1 MMRPDVVDLNQFYAT
16 SLGQTARRL
25 IRRQIRALWPSTVGM
40 RVLGLGYATPF
51 LRQFRDEAERVIAM
65 MPSSQG
71 VSPWPSAEPSLVG
84 LCDEAE
90 IPLPDSSIDRV
101 LMVHALETS
110 EQVRPML
117 REVWRVLASG
127 GRLMVVVPNRR
138 GIWARVESTP
148 FGTGSP
154 FSPPQLERLM
164 RDAMFSPAA
173 TLSALYFP
181 PTHRRSLI
189 RLAPAFEKIGGRWA
203 QAVSGVLISEAGKQ
217 IFAVTAQSARRARRI
232 RRPQVAFPR
241 SAAPRLVV
249 AGEPLLT
256 EPSTLIEPNETN

>member
-1 MMRPDVVDLNQFYAT
+1 MRLDVVDLNQFYAT

-25 IRRQIRALWPSTVGM
+25 IRRRIRALWPSTVGM

-51 LRQFRDEAERVIAM
+51 LRPFRDEAERVIAM
-65 MPSSQG
+65 MPASQG
-71 VSPWPSAEPSLVG
+71 VSAWPDGEPNLVG

-117 REVWRVLASG
+117 REVWRVMAPG

-138 GIWARVESTP
+138 GIWARVERTP

-164 RDAMFSPAA
+164 RDSMFSPTA

-189 RLAPAFEKIGGRWA
+189 RLAPAFEKLGSRWA
-203 QAVSGVLISEAGKQ
+203 HAISGALISEAGKQ
-217 IFAVTAQSARRARRI
+217 IFAVTGQQVPRERRI
-232 RRPQVAFPR
+232 KRPQVAFPR
-241 SAAPRLVV
+241 SAVPRSGPNL
-249 AGEPLLT
+249 
-256 EPSTLIEPNETN
+256 TLIDS

>member
-1 MMRPDVVDLNQFYAT
+1 MRLDVVDLNQFYAT

-25 IRRQIRALWPSTVGM
+25 IRRRIRTLWPSTAGM

-51 LRQFRDEAERVIAM
+51 LRQFRDEAERVVAM
-65 MPSSQG
+65 MPASQG
-71 VSPWPSAEPSLVG
+71 VCAWPASEPNLVG

-90 IPLPDSSIDRV
+90 LPLPDSSIDRV

-117 REVWRVLASG
+117 REVWRVLAPG

-164 RDAMFSPAA
+164 RDAMFSPTA

-181 PTHRRSLI
+181 PTQRRSLL
-189 RLAPAFEKIGGRWA
+189 RLAPAFEKLGNRWA
-203 QAVSGVLISEAGKQ
+203 AAISGALISEAGKQ
-217 IFAVTAQSARRARRI
+217 IFAVTGQQATRTQRL

-241 SAAPRLVV
+241 SATPRSAPILK
-249 AGEPLLT
+249 
-256 EPSTLIEPNETN
+256 LIDP

>member
-1 MMRPDVVDLNQFYAT
+1 MRPDVIDLNQFYAT
-16 SLGQTARRL
+16 RLGQTARRL
-25 IRRQIRALWPSTVGM
+25 IRRRIRVLWPSTVGM

-51 LRQFRDEAERVIAM
+51 LRSFRDEAERVIAM
-65 MPSSQG
+65 MPASQG
-71 VSPWPSAEPSLVG
+71 VSAWPAGEPNLVG

-110 EQVRPML
+110 EQIRPLL

-127 GRLMVVVPNRR
+127 GRLMVIVPNRR
-138 GIWARVESTP
+138 GIWARVERTP

-164 RDAMFSPAA
+164 RDSMFSSTA

-181 PTHRRSLI
+181 PTQRRSLI
-189 RLAPAFEKIGGRWA
+189 RLAPAFEKLGNRWA
-203 QAVSGVLISEAGKQ
+203 HAISGVLISEAGKQ
-217 IFAVTAQSARRARRI
+217 IFAATAQQAPRLRRI
-232 RRPQVAFPR
+232 QRPQVAFPR
-241 SAAPRLVV
+241 SATPRS
-249 AGEPLLT
+249 GPNLT
-256 EPSTLIEPNETN
+256 LADS

>member
-1 MMRPDVVDLNQFYAT
+1 MRPDVVDLNQFYAT
-16 SLGQTARRL
+16 SLGQTARRQVRRR
-25 IRRQIRALWPSTVGM
+25 IRTLWPSTAGL

-51 LRQFRDEAERVIAM
+51 LRPFRDEAERVIAM
-65 MPSSQG
+65 MPASQG
-71 VSPWPSAEPSLVG
+71 VSAWPSDEPNLVG

-110 EQVRPML
+110 EQVRPLL

-138 GIWARVESTP
+138 GIWARVERTP

-164 RDAMFSPAA
+164 RDSMFSPTA
-173 TLSALYFP
+173 TLSALFFP
-181 PTHRRSLI
+181 PTQRRSLI
-189 RLAPAFEKIGGRWA
+189 RLAPAFENLGNRWA
-203 QAVSGVLISEAGKQ
+203 HALSGVLISEAGKQ
-217 IFAVTAQSARRARRI
+217 IAQQVPRTQRI
-232 RRPQVAFPR
+232 RQPQVAFPR
-241 SAAPRLVV
+241 SAAPRSGPNLT
-249 AGEPLLT
+249 LLG
-256 EPSTLIEPNETN
+256 S

>member
-1 MMRPDVVDLNQFYAT
+1 MRPDVVDLDQFYAT
-16 SLGQTARRL
+16 RLGQTARRL
-25 IRRQIRALWPSTVGM
+25 VRRQIRTLWPSTAGM

-51 LRQFRDEAERVIAM
+51 LRPFRDEAERVIAM
-65 MPSSQG
+65 MPASQG
-71 VSPWPSAEPSLVG
+71 ISAWPPDEPNLVG

-110 EQVRPML
+110 EQVRPLL

-138 GIWARVESTP
+138 GIWARVERTP

-164 RDAMFSPAA
+164 RDSMFSPTA

-181 PTHRRSLI
+181 PTQRRSLI
-189 RLAPAFEKIGGRWA
+189 RLAPAFEKLGNRWA
-203 QAVSGVLISEAGKQ
+203 HALSGVLIGEAGKQ
-217 IFAVTAQSARRARRI
+217 IFAATAQQAPRARRI
-232 RRPQVAFPR
+232 RQPQVAFPR
-241 SAAPRLVV
+241 SAVPRSGPNLTLV
-249 AGEPLLT
+249 
-256 EPSTLIEPNETN
+256 SS

>member
-1 MMRPDVVDLNQFYAT
+1 MRPDVVDLNQFYAT
-16 SLGQTARRL
+16 SLGQTARRQVRRR
-25 IRRQIRALWPSTVGM
+25 IRTLWPSTAGL

-51 LRQFRDEAERVIAM
+51 LRPFRDEAERVIAM
-65 MPSSQG
+65 MPASQG
-71 VSPWPSAEPSLVG
+71 VSAWPSDEPNLVG

-110 EQVRPML
+110 EQVRPLL

-138 GIWARVESTP
+138 GIWARVERTP

-164 RDAMFSPAA
+164 RDSMFSPTA
-173 TLSALYFP
+173 TLSALFFP
-181 PTHRRSLI
+181 PTQRRSLI
-189 RLAPAFEKIGGRWA
+189 RLAPAFENLGNRWA
-203 QAVSGVLISEAGKQ
+203 HALSGVLISEAGKQ
-217 IFAVTAQSARRARRI
+217 IFAATAQQAPRTRRI
-232 RRPQVAFPR
+232 RQPQVAFPR
-241 SAAPRLVV
+241 SAAPRSGPNLT
-249 AGEPLLT
+249 LLG
-256 EPSTLIEPNETN
+256 S